1 MNNGSFYV
9 FPGHCIEGSI
19 MTKKILSNLK
29 FDNNT
34 INIVSKLIEH
44 HLVLNVNVMPTRYDV
59 KKLLNS
65 VGKDNIFLLF
75 ELQKADINS
84 LNNPEPFLKKVDYT
98 KNLVNDII
106 KNNEP
111 LTIKDLNIT
120 GQDLMKLLGLNPGK
134 IIGETLNY
142 LLEKTLE
149 NPNINS
155 QDMLL
160 KLAKDFIDNI

>member
-1 MNNGSFYV
+1 
-9 FPGHCIEGSI
+9 

-44 HLVLNVNVMPTRYDV
+44 HLVLNVNVMPTRYSV

-84 LNNPEPFLKKVDYT
+84 LNN
-98 KNLVNDII
+98 NDGLY
-106 KNNEP
+106 KF
-111 LTIKDLNIT
+111 
-120 GQDLMKLLGLNPGK
+120 KL
-134 IIGETLNY
+134 
-142 LLEKTLE
+142 
-149 NPNINS
+149 
-155 QDMLL
+155 
-160 KLAKDFIDNI
+160 